1 MHQKK
6 LESELQQ
13 LEEKY
18 SSKKRHLRETSDEF
32 GAELKELKRHCERP
46 VDDSKFKEMI
56 NEQVG
61 DTAINFN
68 FSCS

>member
-32 GAELKELKRHCERP
+32 GKELKRHCEQP
-46 VDDSKFKEMI
+46 VDESKFKEMI

-61 DTAINFN
+61 
-68 FSCS
+68 

>member
-18 SSKKRHLRETSDEF
+18 SSKKRHLRESSDEF
-32 GAELKELKRHCERP
+32 GKELKRHCEVR
-46 VDDSKFKEMI
+46 
-56 NEQVG
+56 
-61 DTAINFN
+61 T
-68 FSCS
+68 